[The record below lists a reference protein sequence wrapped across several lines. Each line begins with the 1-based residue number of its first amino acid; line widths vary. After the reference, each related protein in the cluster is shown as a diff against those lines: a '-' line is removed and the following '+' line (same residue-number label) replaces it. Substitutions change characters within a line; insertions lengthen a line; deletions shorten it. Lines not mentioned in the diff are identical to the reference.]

1 MMKIGGEEQNDGQGM
16 EENED
21 GWVDVPK
28 PIPPPPVPKYVIK
41 LPFPQRQKRNK
52 SNQKCHEFLN
62 IFKKLTIKIPI
73 AKALEEIPSYV
84 KFTKQIL

>member
-41 LPFPQRQKRNK
+41 LPFPQR
-52 SNQKCHEFLN
+52 
-62 IFKKLTIKIPI
+62 
-73 AKALEEIPSYV
+73 
-84 KFTKQIL
+84 